1 MRALREHEIPLPS
14 LDVQRRIVT
23 VLDRAD
29 ALRTK
34 RRQFFERLPSL
45 TQSFYIDL
53 FGDPFENPKDWK
65 TCELGDVVEQGPR
78 NGLYRPQ
85 DDYGS
90 GTPIIRI
97 DSFYGGEIVDPE
109 NLKRVEIDDETR
121 QKYLVKEGDIL
132 INRVNSRE
140 YLGKSALVRDLPE
153 PTVFESNMMRLRLDR
168 DLIEPGYL
176 IGLLQQEYINRQI
189 QTAAKDA
196 VNQSSINQSDVKE
209 FEIRV
214 PPLELQR
221 KYVELRNRI
230 RGTQKRAKRHQKR
243 VDDLFNALLYRAFR
257 GELEL
262 NETAFE
268 KETEPLPS
276 EENGRAGEAAITQ
289 GNLFSEAS

>member
-1 MRALREHEIPLPS
+1 MAKVEIPLLP

-23 VLDRAD
+23 LLDRAD

-65 TCELGDVVEQGPR
+65 TCELGDVVEKGPR

-121 QKYLVKEGDIL
+121 QKYLVEEGDIL

-168 DLIEPGYL
+168 DLIEPGFL

-214 PPLELQR
+214 PPLKLQR

-243 VDDLFNALLYRAFR
+243 VDDLFNALLHRAFR

-268 KETEPLPS
+268 TETEPSPS
-276 EENGRAGEAAITQ
+276 EENGRAGEAAVIQ